1 MRKVSQCPQY
11 KNNVGKPPMMTEV
24 YILNLKLSQD
34 IEGLVE
40 ILNQL
45 MFKTLSLKFGRDFE
59 AQFWSIF

>member
-1 MRKVSQCPQY
+1 M
-11 KNNVGKPPMMTEV
+11 NNVGKPPMMTEV